1 MRRRLLFVT
10 ALAISL
16 VAGATTTANRPAE
29 AAFPGFNGKIAFLST
44 RDGHEQIYVMD
55 PDGSNQVNISNNAGC
70 GFGPCV
76 VGRRNLDRLP

>member
-10 ALAISL
+10 ALAITL
-16 VAGATTTANRPAE
+16 VAGASITANRPAK
-29 AAFPGFNGKIAFLST
+29 AAFPGLNGKIAFQST
-44 RDGHEQIYVMD
+44 RDGNEEIYVMD
-55 PDGSNQVNISNNAGC
+55 ADGSNQVNISNNAAD